1 MAEKVTNYVELHAAS
16 AFSFL
21 EGASQP
27 EDLIA
32 RAQELE
38 IPAIA
43 LLDRNGFYGSARMH
57 TAGDRNSIRA
67 HVGAEISTS
76 ALGSESVP
84 RLTPAPWL
92 PHQHPGEPAR
102 LPLLCASRTGYQNL
116 CQLITQFK
124 MREPTKAEGAA
135 THDDLAQ
142 YSEGLLC
149 LTGGDEGPL
158 ASALTTGGE
167 PAARALLEQL
177 TRLYGPNNVYVELQ
191 RHHERDEEARN
202 QAALSLARSMQ
213 LPVVATNGVR
223 YAQPR
228 DREILDLF
236 TSIRHHV
243 DLDHAGRLLALNSHR
258 HLRSAAAMSALFRD
272 IPEAIANTLEISQ
285 RLQFQLND
293 LGYEFPHYPVPDN
306 DTMDSFLRK
315 RTDEGVLRRYGPK
328 NNPSLLARA
337 RKQVDHEL
345 ALIAK
350 LGFAGYFLIV
360 WDIVQYCKRND
371 ILIQGR
377 GSAAN
382 SAVCYAL
389 EITAI
394 DPVGMELLF
403 ERFLSENRGEWPDID
418 LDLPSEEKREQAI
431 QYVYQRYG
439 ELGAAMTANVITYRG
454 KSAAREVGKALGFD
468 QESLGRLTSLVSQ
481 WEWRGESDTMANSFH
496 HAGFDVQHPRIAKYL
511 ELCVRLQDLPRHLGQ
526 HSGGMVICQGQ
537 LNRVVP
543 LERASMPGRTV
554 VQWDKED
561 CADLGIVKVDL
572 LGLGMMAVIK
582 DCLTLIPE
590 HYKESVSLAHLPEDP
605 EVYRVLQ
612 RADTVGMFQIE
623 SRAQMA
629 SLPRNCPDRFYD
641 LVVQVAI
648 IRPGPIVGKMMHPY
662 MRRRQ
667 GREAVT
673 YPHPSLEPVLK
684 RTLGVP
690 LFQEQLLRIAM
701 TVANFTGAEAEELR
715 RAVGMRRSW
724 QRMKDLEVKLRAGMT
739 ANGLAPK
746 TQDEIVQ
753 AISSFALYGFP
764 ESHAASF
771 ALLAYASAYFKV
783 KYLAAFTAAILNN
796 QPMGFYAPAVLVKD
810 AQRHG
815 LRVRPIDVQQSD
827 WPCTV
832 ESLSSRAERSEGE
845 GSAVVSLHLG
855 TNRVPHICPV
865 LADVGF
871 HESRLGNRI
880 VSGHDFQSCRYGSN
894 GERASAPE
902 YNRVPH
908 ICPVLADVGF
918 HESRL
923 GNRIVSGHDFQSC
936 RYGSNGER
944 ALAPEYNRVPHICPV
959 LADVGFH
966 ESRLG
971 NRIVSGHD
979 FQSCRYG
986 SNEGGAL
993 APEYRPAPDL
1003 PQPATCNLQPD
1014 PLPAPSS
1021 PLLALRL
1028 GLGYARGLRQQ
1039 VGEAIVAARKNNGP
1053 FTSVDDLALRVPS
1066 LNKKEITLLANI
1078 GALNNVAGIGHRRDA
1093 LWQVERAGKPE
1104 GPLLTH
1110 SGALLAD
1117 PPDPS
1122 PLAQMTPEERLVAD
1136 YSGTGLTTGR
1146 HPMSYRREELRR
1158 QNVLSAQD
1166 LRTRR
1171 DGEWVRAAGCVIARQ
1186 RPGTAKGFVFLS
1198 MEDETGIANIIVTP
1212 QMYERNQVTVTR
1224 SRFLLVEGPLQNQDN
1239 VIHVKAARLTPL
1251 DDHAVQIHSHDFH

>member
-1 MAEKVTNYVELHAAS
+1 MTDSRYVELHAAS

-27 EDLIA
+27 EDLIE
-32 RAQELE
+32 RATELE

-57 TAGDRNSIRA
+57 TSGESNKIRA

-76 ALGSESVP
+76 AFGP

-92 PHQHPGEPAR
+92 PHPKHPNQPATAEPAR
-102 LPLLCASRTGYQNL
+102 IPLLCASRSGYQNL

-135 THDDLAQ
+135 TLNDLAQ
-142 YSEGLLC
+142 YSEGVIC

-158 ASALTTGGE
+158 AAALTAGGE
-167 PAARALLEQL
+167 PAARTLLENL
-177 TRLYGPNNVYVELQ
+177 THLYGRNNVYVELQ
-191 RHHERDEEARN
+191 RHQLRDQEARN
-202 QAALSLARSMQ
+202 QAALRLARSLN
-213 LPVVATNGVR
+213 LPIVATNGVR
-223 YAQPR
+223 YAKPY
-228 DREILDLF
+228 DREVLDLF

-243 DLDHAGRLLALNSHR
+243 DLDHSGRLLASNNHR
-258 HLRSAAAMSALFRD
+258 YLRSAAEMEALFRD
-272 IPEAIANTLEISQ
+272 LPEAISNTQEISQ
-285 RLQFQLND
+285 RLAFQLTD
-293 LGYEFPHYPVPDN
+293 LGYEFPHYPVPDS
-306 DTMDSFLRK
+306 DTMDTFLRK
-315 RTDEGVLRRYGPK
+315 RTDEGLLRRYGAK
-328 NNPSLLARA
+328 NDPALLARA
-337 RKQVDHEL
+337 RKQIDHEL
-345 ALIAK
+345 ALIAR

-360 WDIVQYCKRND
+360 WDIVQYCKKHD

-403 ERFLSENRGEWPDID
+403 ERFLNENRGEWPDID

-481 WEWRGESDTMANSFH
+481 WEWRGETDTMANSFH
-496 HAGFDVQHPRIAKYL
+496 HAGFDVEHPRIAKYL

-537 LNRVVP
+537 LNHIVP

-554 VQWDKED
+554 IQWDKED

-582 DCLTLIPE
+582 DCLTLIPQ
-590 HYKESVSLAHLPEDP
+590 HYGDPIDLAHLPEDP
-605 EVYRVLQ
+605 EVYKVLQ

-629 SLPRNCPDRFYD
+629 SLPRNCPDHFYD

-667 GREAVT
+667 GREEVT

-701 TVANFTGAEAEELR
+701 TVANFSGAEAEELR

-739 ANGLAPK
+739 TNGLAPK

-771 ALLAYASAYFKV
+771 ALLAYASAYIKV

-815 LRVRPIDVQQSD
+815 LKVHPIDIQISD

-832 ESLSSRAERSEGE
+832 EHNDEPQL
-845 GSAVVSLHLG
+845 
-855 TNRVPHICPV
+855 RVPHICPV
-865 LADVGF
+865 LAGVGKQDA
-871 HESRLGNRI
+871 R
-880 VSGHDFQSCRYGSN
+880 SN
-894 GERASAPE
+894 LS
-902 YNRVPH
+902 
-908 ICPVLADVGF
+908 
-918 HESRL
+918 
-923 GNRIVSGHDFQSC
+923 
-936 RYGSNGER
+936 
-944 ALAPEYNRVPHICPV
+944 
-959 LADVGFH
+959 
-966 ESRLG
+966 
-971 NRIVSGHD
+971 
-979 FQSCRYG
+979 
-986 SNEGGAL
+986 
-993 APEYRPAPDL
+993 
-1003 PQPATCNLQPD
+1003 
-1014 PLPAPSS
+1014 
-1021 PLLALRL
+1021 LRL
-1028 GLGYARGLRQQ
+1028 GLGYARGLREQI
-1039 VGEAIVAARKNNGP
+1039 GKAIAEERRNQGP
-1053 FTSVDDLALRVPS
+1053 FKSVDDLALRVPT

-1078 GALNNVAGIGHRRDA
+1078 GALNNVEGIGHRRDA

-1110 SGALLAD
+1110 TGALLAD
-1117 PPDPS
+1117 AQDPS
-1122 PLAQMTPEERLVAD
+1122 PLSQMTPEERLVAD

-1146 HPMSYRREELRR
+1146 HPMSYRRAELRR
-1158 QNVLSAQD
+1158 KRSSPLKTSAPAATANGSEPPAASSPASVPAPQRASSFSPWKTRPASPTSSSRRRCTN
-1166 LRTRR
+1166 RTRSPLPA
-1171 DGEWVRAAGCVIARQ
+1171 RA
-1186 RPGTAKGFVFLS
+1186 S
-1198 MEDETGIANIIVTP
+1198 
-1212 QMYERNQVTVTR
+1212 Y
-1224 SRFLLVEGPLQNQDN
+1224 
-1239 VIHVKAARLTPL
+1239 
-1251 DDHAVQIHSHDFH
+1251 